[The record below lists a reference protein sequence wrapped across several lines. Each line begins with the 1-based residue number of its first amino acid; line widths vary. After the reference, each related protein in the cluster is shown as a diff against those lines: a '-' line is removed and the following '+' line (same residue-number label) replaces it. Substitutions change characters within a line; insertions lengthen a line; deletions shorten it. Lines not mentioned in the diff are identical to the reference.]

1 MELYRIDIRE
11 VRTRKEL
18 HEKISEALPL
28 PDYYGNNLD
37 ALFDVL
43 TECGEERT
51 IVFIVNENVE
61 EALGKYYAAL
71 QAMCGA
77 AADENPELTILF
89 DEETDHDEYEE
100 EY

>member
-1 MELYRIDIRE
+1 MEIYRIDIRE

-18 HEKISEALPL
+18 HGKISETLPL

-43 TECGEERT
+43 TECGEKRT
-51 IVFIVNENVE
+51 IVFITNEYVE
-61 EALGKYYAAL
+61 EALGKYYSAL
-71 QAMCGA
+71 QAMCRA

-89 DEETDHDEYEE
+89 DEESDHDAYEE